1 MTIDNFVNI
10 LPHSASDLES
20 LLECASRLKLE
31 PQAFDRPLSGY
42 TVGMILQKPSMRTR
56 VSFEV
61 GLNRL
66 GGHLIQLSPTD
77 IGFGTREP
85 LSDMMGVLS
94 RYCNAL
100 ILRVKQHADLLA
112 CLQHSS
118 IPLINGLS
126 DESHP
131 CQALA
136 DIMTILECKSQD
148 AKIVYV
154 GDGNNVCQSL
164 IDICSVLTLNLTVIT
179 PEGHAPKH
187 GRSATITHDMAAC
200 AGADVLYTDVWM
212 SMGQDAVSL
221 TAFKPYQINTAVM
234 QIAHPNAIV
243 MHCLP
248 AVRGEEITESV
259 LTGSQS
265 VVFQQAENRLY
276 AQQAIMIMLMRRSLW
291 KQWY

>member
-1 MTIDNFVNI
+1 VTIDNFVNI

-20 LLECASRLKLE
+20 LLACAKRLKSE

-118 IPLINGLS
+118 IPIINGLS

-136 DIMTILECKSQD
+136 DIMTVLECKSQD

-200 AGADVLYTDVWM
+200 SGADVLYTDVWM

-221 TAFKPYQINTAVM
+221 TAFKPYQINTAIM
-234 QIAHPNAIV
+234 QTAHPNAIV

-248 AVRGEEITESV
+248 AVRGEEITASV

-265 VVFQQAENRLY
+265 VVFQQAENRMY

>member
-1 MTIDNFVNI
+1 VTIDNFIDI
-10 LPHSASDLES
+10 LPHSAADLES
-20 LLECASRLKLE
+20 LLDCANRLKSE
-31 PQAFDRPLSGY
+31 PNAFERPLSGY

-100 ILRVKQHADLLA
+100 ILRVKHHTDLLA
-112 CLQHSS
+112 CLQHAS
-118 IPLINGLS
+118 IPIINGLS

-136 DIMTILECKSQD
+136 DIMTVLECKSRD
-148 AKIVYV
+148 AKIVYI

-164 IDICSVLTLNLTVIT
+164 IDICSVLSLNLTVIT

-187 GRSATITHDMAAC
+187 PRNATITHTMAAC

-212 SMGQDAVSL
+212 SMGQEAVDV
-221 TAFKPYQINTAVM
+221 AVFQPYQINDAVLATA
-234 QIAHPNAIV
+234 QPDAIV

-248 AVRGEEITESV
+248 AVRGEEITDSV

-265 VVFQQAENRLY
+265 VVFQQAENRMY